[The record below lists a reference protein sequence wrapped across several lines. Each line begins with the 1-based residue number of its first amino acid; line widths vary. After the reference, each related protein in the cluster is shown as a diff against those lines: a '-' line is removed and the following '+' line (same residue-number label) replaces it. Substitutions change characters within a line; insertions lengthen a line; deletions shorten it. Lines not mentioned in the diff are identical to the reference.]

1 MNISKRAAVL
11 VAGAVVIF
19 AGVSFSAAFAS
30 GVRAEDGST
39 RTEQT
44 PASPASAKQLS
55 TPTAQPAS
63 PAAVAS
69 SVAPPNGSSGVS
81 DGVPFYDA
89 ISDPTLIQYPTEMTE
104 EELARARSWVEMM
117 DLTAKCMATK
127 GYPFEYTL
135 WWDFPITDPSA
146 DNPLPE
152 SPAKYGTPAYEALYG
167 DPFADNYDPQTG
179 EGCDGE
185 ARSQLTN
192 KEFAP
197 AN

>member
-1 MNISKRAAVL
+1 MNISKRASVL
-11 VAGAVVIF
+11 VAGALVIV
-19 AGVSFSAAFAS
+19 AGVSLSAAFAS
-30 GVRAEDGST
+30 GVSAEDGSAS
-39 RTEQT
+39 TEQT
-44 PASPASAKQLS
+44 PVRPAPAKQLS

-63 PAAVAS
+63 PTAKAS
-69 SVAPPNGSSGVS
+69 SVAPPNGSSGVN

-89 ISDPTLIQYPTEMTE
+89 NSDPTLIQYPTEMTDE
-104 EELARARSWVEMM
+104 ERARAQSWVEMM
-117 DLTAKCMATK
+117 ELTAKCMATK

-135 WWDFPITDPSA
+135 WWDIPITDPST
-146 DNPLPE
+146 NSPLPE

-167 DPFADNYDPQTG
+167 DPFADDYDPQTG